1 MKFRRVRKAVAKSN
15 YCSCGWYF

>member
-15 YCSCGWYF
+15 CCSRDWYL